1 MRAVWLL
8 VGWIGCSKATEKPA
22 PDAAGTAPEP
32 AGAST
37 AGAPSTSAKASSV
50 PCGGL
55 GCQAFDDLP
64 SAFAAALADDPLV
77 VAVGEAH
84 AKKAHAGVETS
95 AQRFTREVL
104 PSLGARTGDLL
115 LELMAPAQG
124 CETDKKATQKELGK
138 IGKEQAPSAP
148 NEYVTLGKAAEKA
161 GVKVSQLH
169 PTCKDFA
176 AIAAAK
182 SPPLVVLQT
191 ITRLA
196 TTDLVAGLARPGR
209 SADKLFLFYG
219 GAFHTE
225 PTPPEERAEFSIA
238 PKVSAAAKGR
248 YASVHLFV
256 REYVDKDWDIWP
268 WYPHF
273 SPGLHP
279 DKVLLY
285 HPKPGHWVIVTAA
298 HKP

>member
-1 MRAVWLL
+1 MRARWLLL
-8 VGWIGCSKATEKPA
+8 VGWIGCSKPTDKPNPAA
-22 PDAAGTAPEP
+22 PDKSAP
-32 AGAST
+32 AST
-37 AGAPSTSAKASSV
+37 TGAPSPSAKVGPV

-55 GCQAFDDLP
+55 GCQAYDDLP
-64 SAFAAALADDPLV
+64 SAFAAALAGNPQV

-84 AKKAHAGVETS
+84 PKKAHAGLETA
-95 AQRFTREVL
+95 AQRFSREIL
-104 PSLGARTGDLL
+104 PTLGARTSDLL
-115 LELMAPAQG
+115 LELMAPAEG

-148 NEYVTLGKAAEKA
+148 NEYVALGRAAEKA

-196 TTDLVAGLARPGR
+196 TRALVAGLARPGR
-209 SADKLFLFYG
+209 PADKLFVFYG

-225 PTPPEERAEFSIA
+225 PSPPEERAEFSVA
-238 PKVSAAAKGR
+238 PEVAAAAAGR

-285 HPKPGHWVIVTAA
+285 HPKPDHWVIVTAA
-298 HKP
+298 ARKP